1 MLRTASQPSPAV
13 QNIKCTVLVVL
24 LYTVAAERLIMPFLL
39 PRTDK
44 VYSQYA
50 MNSASCQLKRRKM
63 QGFTLPFE
71 DHPVLLQQDT
81 DTATPRSQIP
91 IYYLHSLTRPF
102 CSNPVCSCQRTKKE
116 AAQLL
121 GFIIE
126 GVLTIEQ
133 AAHLIDGKQ
142 GDESQDSAGTNQPA
156 IYDLNG
162 IPLIEN
168 VPVLCQVYGHSW
180 ERTDQPGVKECKLC
194 GIRGYCPGC
203 TLLQPANAQPFFCTR
218 HTPGEAKP

>member
-1 MLRTASQPSPAV
+1 
-13 QNIKCTVLVVL
+13 
-24 LYTVAAERLIMPFLL
+24 
-39 PRTDK
+39 
-44 VYSQYA
+44 
-50 MNSASCQLKRRKM
+50 M

-71 DHPVLLQQDT
+71 DHPVLLLQDT

-102 CSNPVCSCQRTKKE
+102 CSNPMCSCQRTKKE

-126 GVLTIEQ
+126 E

-142 GDESQDSAGTNQPA
+142 GAMSQDSAGTNQPA
-156 IYDLNG
+156 IQVIKG
-162 IPLIEN
+162 VPPVEN
-168 VPVLCQVYGHSW
+168 VPVTCQVYGHSW

-194 GIRGYCPGC
+194 GIRGFCPGC
-203 TLLQPANAQPFFCTR
+203 SPLQPENSQPFFCTR